1 MSQREVLIMLAH
13 AQWCAA
19 CRGRLLAEPDAVFI
33 GRALSAAEKEVLAR
47 LTEEDFMTPG
57 TLARALESTVSELD
71 SYSDHPVAR
80 LRHF

>member
-19 CRGRLLAEPDAVFI
+19 CRGRLVADPDAVFI
-33 GRALSAAEKEVLAR
+33 GRALSAAEKEILTR
-47 LTEEDFMTPG
+47 LTEEDFTTPG
-57 TLARALESTVSELD
+57 TLARALEITVSEIQ
-71 SYSDHPVAR
+71 SYNEHPVAR

>member
-1 MSQREVLIMLAH
+1 MSQREVLITLAH

-33 GRALSAAEKEVLAR
+33 GRALSAAEKEVLTK
-47 LTEEDFMTPG
+47 LTEEDFASPG
-57 TLARALESTVSELD
+57 ALARALESTVSEIQ
-71 SYSDHPVAR
+71 SYNDHPVAR